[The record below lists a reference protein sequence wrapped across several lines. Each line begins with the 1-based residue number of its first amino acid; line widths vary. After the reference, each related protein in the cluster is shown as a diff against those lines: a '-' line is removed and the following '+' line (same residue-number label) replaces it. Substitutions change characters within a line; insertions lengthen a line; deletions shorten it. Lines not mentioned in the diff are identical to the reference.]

1 MKISKYVMPSIL
13 TTVVL
18 GLSSPVIAQTAPD
31 TARETSRDYRDDH
44 DDGNWKWGLLGL
56 LGGVGLLGLKRRPE
70 TDRARESQRVV
81 TGVAR

>member
-1 MKISKYVMPSIL
+1 MKTSKYVMPAIL

-18 GLSSPVIAQTAPD
+18 GLASPVIAQTAPD
-31 TARETSRDYRDDH
+31 NARETTRDYRDDH

-56 LGGVGLLGLKRRPE
+56 LGSVGLLGLRRRPE
-70 TDRARESQRVV
+70 SDRARDGQRVA